1 MRPCDVAIADQ
12 LAAISRDWIPKM
24 IDHLRDHVVGDDKA
38 AMMFGLLAELDQVE
52 REQLACMLA
61 ATMVELAER
70 EVLAG
75 R

>member
-1 MRPCDVAIADQ
+1 MDPSELAIADQ
-12 LAAISRDWIPKM
+12 LVAIHRDWLPKM
-24 IDHLRDHVVGDDKA
+24 VDHLRDHVVSGDRPRTTF
-38 AMMFGLLAELDQVE
+38 MLLLELWNVE
-52 REQLACMLA
+52 QHQLACMLA